1 MMPILAQASVGPL
14 FWFPAL
20 PLHYGWGVWFCSVR
34 VWFLKLDTI
43 ADSCDPSGHFDLKQ
57 CPTLERFLRMLCT
70 GGAVVATFQCSV
82 IQGNDT
88 AMTFGAYSQT
98 SVFIHVYC
106 LVLYYLRTVSAYII
120 HSLSGLVGP
129 LFITFYLDRMLLLC
143 GNHVVHGWVRLGF
156 RNFWYYWL
164 TSLDLFY
171 IHITDRNMC
180 CDCNVSGDTY
190 GSFLFNSEI
199 HSEFQTN
206 IWLQVLPNLPLQHVT
221 VAASQ
226 AVRRQL
232 DYAYWIV
239 SSTMLKCILNCFAL
253 FIAAL
258 WISKR
263 RDLMGYGISWNT
275 MRCGYYEM

>member
-1 MMPILAQASVGPL
+1 MLKVSFGTKKHRVSSMLRRARLRIRQAPCHTRCRC
-14 FWFPAL
+14 FWPQL
-20 PLHYGWGVWFCSVR
+20 Q
-34 VWFLKLDTI
+34 
-43 ADSCDPSGHFDLKQ
+43 HF
-57 CPTLERFLRMLCT
+57 
-70 GGAVVATFQCSV
+70 VATFQCSV

-143 GNHVVHGWVRLGF
+143 GNNVVHGWVRLGF

-171 IHITDRNMC
+171 IHITDGICAAIVMSQKIHTEASYSILRFIQNPKQK
-180 CDCNVSGDTY
+180 SGCRCSQTY
-190 GSFLFNSEI
+190 
-199 HSEFQTN
+199 
-206 IWLQVLPNLPLQHVT
+206 
-221 VAASQ
+221 
-226 AVRRQL
+226 R
-232 DYAYWIV
+232 
-239 SSTMLKCILNCFAL
+239 SSMSLWPHPRLWCILNCFAL
-253 FIAAL
+253 FITAL

-263 RDLMGYGISWNT
+263 RDLMGYVISRNT
-275 MRCGYYEM
+275 MRCRYYEM